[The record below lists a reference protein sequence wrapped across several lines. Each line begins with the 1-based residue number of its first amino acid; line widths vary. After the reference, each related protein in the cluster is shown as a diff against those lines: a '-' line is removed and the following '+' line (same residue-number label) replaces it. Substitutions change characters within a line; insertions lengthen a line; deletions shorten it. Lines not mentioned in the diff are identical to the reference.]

1 MVNLTPTFKKC
12 HFKCLPTLL
21 QFVSTQLCFAAA
33 ETDSWRVLVRG
44 ALSRPWHASHPLP
57 HHPSTPFSSSSN
69 TTPSRLSFIKAK
81 VAQGSLMLQMVALV
95 LTTRRL
101 RNSLQQA
108 KVIAPPPPS
117 TRPPH
122 PHPLPHFLSS
132 SNPPSSLFPPKMLFS
147 INQSSRLKLV
157 FNFLPNPR

>member
-1 MVNLTPTFKKC
+1 MVNLSLTFKKC
-12 HFKCLPTLL
+12 DFMCLLTLL
-21 QFVSTQLCFAAA
+21 QFMSTQLCFAAA
-33 ETDSWRVLVRG
+33 ETDSWRILVQG

-57 HHPSTPFSSSSN
+57 HRPSTPSSSSSD

-108 KVIAPPPPS
+108 KVIALPPS
-117 TRPPH
+117 IASPR
-122 PHPLPHFLSS
+122 PHPLPHFLSP
-132 SNPPSSLFPPKMLFS
+132 SNPPSSLFPPQ
-147 INQSSRLKLV
+147 NA
-157 FNFLPNPR
+157 FLY